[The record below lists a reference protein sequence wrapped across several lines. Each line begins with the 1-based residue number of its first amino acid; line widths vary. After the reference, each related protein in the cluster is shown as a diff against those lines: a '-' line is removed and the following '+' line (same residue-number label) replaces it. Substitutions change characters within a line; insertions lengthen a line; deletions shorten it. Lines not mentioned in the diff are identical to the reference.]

1 MDKQNSSRITHQY
14 ISWSKWNFFLLFW
27 EFFFFEERGK
37 PEWRRRPLFKKE
49 QETASPLG
57 YGPTWREARVKC
69 SHHSSVSILAYILP
83 MLQSDYSSATIF
95 YDLVMRVYITCRW
108 TVWPFSVAF
117 PLFRQKSKMNV
128 MEKFLFFLTYRWK
141 FSRGS
146 YRQKLLPRGQQPFAH
161 R

>member
-1 MDKQNSSRITHQY
+1 ME
-14 ISWSKWNFFLLFW
+14 FFSFILGI
-27 EFFFFEERGK
+27 FFFFEERGK
-37 PEWRRRPLFKKE
+37 PQWRRRPLFKKE

-57 YGPTWREARVKC
+57 YGPAWREARVKC

-95 YDLVMRVYITCRW
+95 YDLVMRVYITCRS

-117 PLFRQKSKMNV
+117 PLFRQKSEMTV
-128 MEKFLFFLTYRWK
+128 MENFLFFLTYPWK